1 MQSVT
6 HITTHPWRPT
16 EAWKSL
22 KLTFPV
28 RKSEWFCAAVLFGC
42 AMVLVM
48 NPQIMSQQPAY
59 AAMLRFADQDAWMWA
74 LMVLSC
80 GRLVALVINGA
91 WRHSPHARA
100 FFAFLAGF
108 AWWQILAGLVP
119 NAGFG
124 LCFAAGFFVQDAF
137 NFRQALLEAFIAD
150 GVREVVRRNA
160 SASVPE

>member
-1 MQSVT
+1 MT

-28 RKSEWFCAAVLFGC
+28 RKSEWFCAAALAGC
-42 AMVLVM
+42 AAVLVM
-48 NPQIMSQQPAY
+48 NPNIMSEQPAY
-59 AAMLRFADQDAWMWA
+59 AAMLRFARQDMWMWA

-80 GRLVALVINGA
+80 GRLVALAINGA

-100 FFAFLAGF
+100 FFAFLSGF
-108 AWWQILAGLVP
+108 AWWQIFAGLAG

-124 LCFAAGFFVQDAF
+124 FVFASVFFVQDAF
-137 NFRQALLEAFIAD
+137 NFRQALIEAFVAD

-160 SASVPE
+160 ASSPE